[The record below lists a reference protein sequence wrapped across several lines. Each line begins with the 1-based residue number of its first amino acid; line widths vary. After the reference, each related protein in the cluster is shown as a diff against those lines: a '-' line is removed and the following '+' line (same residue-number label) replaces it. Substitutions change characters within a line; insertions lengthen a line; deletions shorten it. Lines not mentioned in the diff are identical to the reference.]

1 MPTFMPTP
9 VNPRLVQEKPA
20 MSRPVAT
27 RPVAPRPATPPKGSE
42 PPQPWWRESMM
53 WLVVAGPMLVVLAGV
68 WTAVLAVRGA
78 DPVIRADRQG
88 PGAAA
93 VQARNHAATPPQRTS
108 TAAPDPSAA
117 PAR

>member
-1 MPTFMPTP
+1 
-9 VNPRLVQEKPA
+9 
-20 MSRPVAT
+20 MSRPA
-27 RPVAPRPATPPKGSE
+27 APRPATPQPKGTE

-78 DPVIRADRQG
+78 DPVIRTDRQG

-93 VQARNHAATPPQRTS
+93 VQARNHAATPALATPAAVGSRGGVQ
-108 TAAPDPSAA
+108 AAPGPSAA